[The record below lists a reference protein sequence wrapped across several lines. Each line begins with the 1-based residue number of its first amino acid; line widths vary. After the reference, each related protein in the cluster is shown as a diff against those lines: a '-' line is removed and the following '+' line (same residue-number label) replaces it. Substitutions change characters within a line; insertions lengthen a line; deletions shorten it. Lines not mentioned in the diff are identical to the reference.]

1 MQVVQK
7 TIINSNKDKDKKTRR
22 TNIIMTYG
30 LMSLVG
36 APLPSDPQFDI
47 LIVPLF
53 LAVFF
58 VFAIGKELGCQGYAF
73 NLL

>member
-1 MQVVQK
+1 
-7 TIINSNKDKDKKTRR
+7 
-22 TNIIMTYG
+22 MTYG
-30 LMSLVG
+30 LMSLVE
-36 APLPSDPQFDI
+36 APLPSDPQFNI